1 MSERDKMLSEFHQG
15 LAGIDP
21 VLDRAADYGRGM
33 KAVQGIVHN
42 QGQVM
47 SEALKNSAMLW
58 EERKVLKAQNN
69 ELKAG
74 NESLRRI
81 NEQLVQ
87 RNAELEKT
95 IAESGGDRYRALYEA
110 ARRTL
115 EQNLH
120 DLLSPEQL
128 RDKLDE
134 LKRQQA
140 ELIADGVPLPTTPS
154 REAVDEHAIEHG
166 LTDLL

>member
-1 MSERDKMLSEFHQG
+1 MSDRDKMLSEFRQG
-15 LAGIDP
+15 LEGIDP

-33 KAVQGIVHN
+33 RAVQGVVRS

-47 SEALKNSAMLW
+47 SESLKNNAMLW
-58 EERKVLKAQNN
+58 EDRKALKARNA
-69 ELKAG
+69 ELLSG

-95 IAESGGDRYRALYEA
+95 VAESGGDRYLALYQQ

-115 EQNLH
+115 EANLH
-120 DLLSPEQL
+120 DLLEADQIAAKLSEMKAQHEQL
-128 RDKLDE
+128 R
-134 LKRQQA
+134 A
-140 ELIADGVPLPTTPS
+140 EGVPEPTTPDGGAI
-154 REAVDEHAIEHG
+154 EEHATAAG
-166 LTDLL
+166 LDIL